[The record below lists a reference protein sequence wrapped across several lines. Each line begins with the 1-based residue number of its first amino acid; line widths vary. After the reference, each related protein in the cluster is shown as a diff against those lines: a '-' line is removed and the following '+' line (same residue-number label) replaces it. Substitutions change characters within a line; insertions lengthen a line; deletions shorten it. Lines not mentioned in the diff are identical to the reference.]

1 MADMPPARIERLP
14 LSSENDRESP
24 LSSGKEKRPRRP
36 PEESVPDVATTED
49 DEDKH
54 ELDTLA

>member
-14 LSSENDRESP
+14 LSSENDREAP
-24 LSSGKEKRPRRP
+24 LSNRKEKRPRRSS
-36 PEESVPDVATTED
+36 EEAVPDVASAED

>member
-24 LSSGKEKRPRRP
+24 LSNRKEKRPRRP
-36 PEESVPDVATTED
+36 PEETVSDVAAAED
-49 DEDKH
+49 DEDQH

>member
-24 LSSGKEKRPRRP
+24 LSNRKERRPRRP
-36 PEESVPDVATTED
+36 SEETVPDVASAED
-49 DEDKH
+49 GEDQH